1 MPGALLTANQMET
14 DMPISGDR
22 YAFTEKN
29 VNNAP
34 DEHGVYALYDGDI
47 LIYYG
52 RASGDGVTICSRLQS
67 HFRGDE
73 GPCTQGAT
81 HYRREMTESPK
92 HREKELLD
100 EFAARFGRLPRCN
113 ERRA

>member
-1 MPGALLTANQMET
+1 
-14 DMPISGDR
+14 MPISGDR

-81 HYRREMTESPK
+81 HYRREVTESPK

-100 EFAARFGRLPRCN
+100 EFEATFGRLPRCN

>member
-1 MPGALLTANQMET
+1 
-14 DMPISGDR
+14 MPINGEK
-22 YAFTEKN
+22 YEFTAKN

-34 DEHGVYALYDGDI
+34 DEHGVYALFDGDT

-52 RASGDGVTICSRLQS
+52 RASGDDVTIRSRLQS
-67 HFRGDE
+67 HYRGDE

-81 HYRREMTESPK
+81 RYMRETTSRPIA
-92 HREKELLD
+92 REAELL
-100 EFAARFGRLPRCN
+100 AAFERQYGRLPRCN